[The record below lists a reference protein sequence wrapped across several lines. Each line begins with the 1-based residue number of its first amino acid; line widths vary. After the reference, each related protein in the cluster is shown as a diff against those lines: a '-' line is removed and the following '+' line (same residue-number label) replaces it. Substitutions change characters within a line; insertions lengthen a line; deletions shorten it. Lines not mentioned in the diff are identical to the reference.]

1 MKKLLKYLK
10 PYTGQIIFIVLLIFV
25 QTIANLYL
33 PNLNADIINN
43 GVAKGDTGYIL
54 RTGGL
59 MLGVSVLLA
68 VCAVTAVYWGSRT
81 AMKFGRDLRR
91 GMFTKVESFTQADID
106 RFGTP
111 SLITRNTNDIQ
122 QVQMLVLMCLNIMIA
137 APIMCVGGIIM
148 ALQQD
153 LQLSSTI
160 AVIVPVLVL
169 IVGIILWRAL
179 PYFKIMQKKID
190 RVNLVM
196 REKLSGIRVIR
207 AFIRNDYEEKR
218 FDEANRDLTKTALT
232 IGRIIAS
239 VMPLLMLVLNLST
252 VAIMWFGGLR
262 VSSDVNPMPIGNLT
276 AFIQYIMQ
284 ILMSVMMAVMM
295 FVMIPRAMASAER
308 INEVMDTE
316 PSIKDPEHPVEIGNI
331 HGKLEFRN
339 VTFAY
344 GGAEEPVLTDI
355 SFTAFPG
362 ETTAIIGSTGSGKS
376 TLIHLIPRFYEVTD
390 GAILVDDVDIRS
402 LRQDDLRERVGLI
415 PQKVFLFSGT
425 IASNLRLGRENAT
438 EEELWHALEVAQG
451 KDFVMDSPEG
461 LETEI
466 SQGGTN
472 VSGGQKQRIAIARAL
487 VKRPEIYVFDDSF
500 SALDFKTDAKLRA
513 ALKDETKEST
523 VLIVAQRVSTIMNAD
538 RIIVL
543 ESGRV
548 AGIGKHK
555 ELMQTCEVYR
565 EIVSS
570 QLSEEELA

>member
-1 MKKLLKYLK
+1 
-10 PYTGQIIFIVLLIFV
+10 
-25 QTIANLYL
+25 
-33 PNLNADIINN
+33 
-43 GVAKGDTGYIL
+43 
-54 RTGGL
+54 
-59 MLGVSVLLA
+59 
-68 VCAVTAVYWGSRT
+68 
-81 AMKFGRDLRR
+81 
-91 GMFTKVESFTQADID
+91 
-106 RFGTP
+106 
-111 SLITRNTNDIQ
+111 
-122 QVQMLVLMCLNIMIA
+122 
-137 APIMCVGGIIM
+137 MCVGGIIM

-169 IVGIILWRAL
+169 IIGIILWRAL

-425 IASNLRLGRENAT
+425 IASNLRLGRENAA